1 MSFNEPSKYGAPPS
15 YEEATSGIP
24 QTTHPSSYTYP
35 LAQSGFSATTTGS
48 SDAQPHLLSSE
59 GTQGLPY
66 PQYPQYPSSY
76 PSSPYPPQSGYP
88 INTAATYQGQT
99 CGVGYGQYGQNQQIP
114 SELDRRMRRR
124 KIVFMSLFIFIVLLV
139 IFALTRWFLT

>member
-1 MSFNEPSKYGAPPS
+1 MSYNDPSKYGAPPS

-24 QTTHPSSYTYP
+24 PTTDPSGYP
-35 LAQSGFSATTTGS
+35 VAQSGLSATTTGT
-48 SDAQPHLLSSE
+48 SDTQPHLLSSE

-66 PQYPQYPSSY
+66 PQYSQYPSSY

-88 INTAATYQGQT
+88 INTAAAYQGPT

-124 KIVFMSLFIFIVLLV
+124 KIVFMSMFIFVVLLV